1 MEEERSSAEV
11 ESRHDDG
18 GDSYVENLELE
29 GAERQADE
37 NDSDDIGGGLRG
49 TEDEKAKK
57 EKKLQQKKLQ
67 EVFEVGLPDVDR
79 GGEAHPR
86 DGGSKLQRP

>member
-1 MEEERSSAEV
+1 MEDERSSAEV

-29 GAERQADE
+29 ARDRQADD
-37 NDSDDIGGGLRG
+37 NDSDDLESGLRG

-57 EKKLQQKKLQ
+57 EKKMQQRKLQ
-67 EVFEVGLPDVDR
+67 EVFEVLLVYRDR
-79 GGEAHPR
+79 SREADPR
-86 DGGSKLQRP
+86 DGGRQFQRH